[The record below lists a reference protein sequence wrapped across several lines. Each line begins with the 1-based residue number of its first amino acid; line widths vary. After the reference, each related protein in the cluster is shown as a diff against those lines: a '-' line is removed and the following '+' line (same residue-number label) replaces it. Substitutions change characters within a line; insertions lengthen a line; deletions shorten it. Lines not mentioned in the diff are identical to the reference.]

1 MNKWL
6 LLILFVCCGVSG
18 CIKSNSDLEQAKA
31 QAAIDDKIIA
41 NYIAANNLT
50 GKALKANDTTGV
62 YYIVEQPGVGNDLF
76 SSSTLVTLGFT
87 GKLLTT
93 QKVFIATDTTYHPAF
108 QLGQVIIGWQL
119 GIPKIKKGGI
129 VRILIP
135 SRDAYGAYAQ
145 PQIGLPANAV
155 LDFEIQLYDIQN

>member
-6 LLILFVCCGVSG
+6 LPILFVCCGVSG
-18 CIKSNSDLEQAKA
+18 CIKSNSDLQQAKV
-31 QAAIDDKIIA
+31 QAAIDDKIITS
-41 NYIAANNLT
+41 YIAANNLT
-50 GKALKANDTTGV
+50 GQALKANDTTGV

-76 SSSTLVTLGFT
+76 TSSTLVTVGYT

-93 QKVFIATDTTYHPAF
+93 EKVFIQTTNFNPSF
-108 QLGQVIIGWQL
+108 QLGQVMVGWRL